1 VALTKRTKNGIA
13 ALIFVFAFLTAY
25 WNNRGVISPY
35 DGKEDFGKVEHVFD
49 YSDNNSKLK
58 VQMSVSDLAKNR
70 AAFTNLLA
78 LRQIIHN
85 YHEVIGNQEVYLL
98 EIPSKM
104 KNYFIGE
111 ASKIGKVVI
120 LKEITSVT
128 ENDPNLDTKL
138 ADFKLIKQQLMED
151 ISKRRE
157 ASDYKITRI
166 KDLQAT
172 IDSLTNG
179 LLTREHNRNMS
190 LVYLILTDESSQRA
204 NLVSS
209 LMSFFQQGLLY
220 VLLYTAIAVGAYYGS
235 RLLVVFLSLMG
246 VKGSTGTGTYRYGGG
261 KYGYGYG
268 YSSGSNRKR
277 KIKRIYKGNIPK
289 EPDGDEDTTPK

>member
-1 VALTKRTKNGIA
+1 VALSKRTKNGIA

-35 DGKEDFGKVEHVFD
+35 NAQEDFSKVEHVFD
-49 YSDNNSKLK
+49 FSDNNSKLK
-58 VQMSVSDLAKNR
+58 VEMSVTDLEKNR
-70 AAFTNLLA
+70 AEFNNLLA
-78 LRQIIHN
+78 IRQIIHN

-98 EIPSKM
+98 EIPQKL
-104 KNYFIGE
+104 KNYFIQQ

-120 LKEITSVT
+120 SKEITSVT
-128 ENDPNLDTKL
+128 ENDPNLDSKL
-138 ADFKLIKQQLMED
+138 ADFKLIKQQLMDD

-157 ASDYKITRI
+157 SSDYKITRI

-172 IDSLTNG
+172 IDSLTYG
-179 LLTREHNRNMS
+179 LQVREHNRNMS
-190 LVYLILTDESSQRA
+190 LIYLILTDESSERA
-204 NLVSS
+204 NLIQS

-246 VKGSTGTGTYRYGGG
+246 VKGSGGSSSYRYGGG

-289 EPDGDEDTTPK
+289 EPDGEDETTPK

>member
-35 DGKEDFGKVEHVFD
+35 NAQEDFSKVEHVFD

-58 VQMSVSDLAKNR
+58 IEMSVSDLQKNQ
-70 AAFTNLLA
+70 AAFNNLLA

-98 EIPSKM
+98 EIPSRM
-104 KNYFIGE
+104 KNYFVNE
-111 ASKIGKVVI
+111 AGKVGRVVI
-120 LKEITSVT
+120 AKEITSVT

-138 ADFKLIKQQLMED
+138 ADFKLIKQQLMDD

-172 IDSLTNG
+172 IDSLTYG
-179 LLTREHNRNMS
+179 LQTREHNRNMS
-190 LVYLILTDESSQRA
+190 LIYLILTDESSQRA
-204 NLVSS
+204 NLIQS
-209 LMSFFQQGLLY
+209 LIAFFQQGFLY

-235 RLLVVFLSLMG
+235 RILVVFLSLMG
-246 VKGSTGTGTYRYGGG
+246 VKGSSGSGTYRYGGG

-289 EPDGDEDTTPK
+289 EPDGEDDTTPK

>member
-1 VALTKRTKNGIA
+1 MALTKRTKNGIA

-35 DGKEDFGKVEHVFD
+35 NAQEDFSKVEHVFD
-49 YSDNNSKLK
+49 FSDNNSKLK
-58 VQMSVSDLAKNR
+58 VEMSVADLAKHKVE
-70 AAFTNLLA
+70 FGKLLQM
-78 LRQIIHN
+78 RQIIHN

-98 EIPSKM
+98 EIPSSM
-104 KNYFIGE
+104 KNYFILE
-111 ASKIGKVVI
+111 AGKIGNVVI
-120 LKEITSVT
+120 SKEITSVT

-138 ADFKLIKQQLMED
+138 ADFKLIKQQLMDD

-157 ASDYKITRI
+157 SSDYKISRI

-172 IDSLTNG
+172 IDSLTYG
-179 LLTREHNRNMS
+179 LQTREHNRNMS

-204 NLVSS
+204 NLVES

-220 VLLYTAIAVGAYYGS
+220 VLLYSAIAVGAYYGS

-277 KIKRIYKGNIPK
+277 KVKRIYKGNIPK
-289 EPDGDEDTTPK
+289 EPDGEDETTPQ

>member
-1 VALTKRTKNGIA
+1 VALTKRTKNGVA

-35 DGKEDFGKVEHVFD
+35 DGREDFSRVEHVFD

-58 VQMSVSDLAKNR
+58 VQMSVVDLQRNR
-70 AAFTNLLA
+70 AEFAKLLQM
-78 LRQIIHN
+78 RQIIHN

-98 EIPSKM
+98 EIPSNM
-104 KNYFIGE
+104 KNYFILE
-111 ASKIGKVVI
+111 AGKVGKVI
-120 LKEITSVT
+120 IAKEITSVT
-128 ENDPNLDTKL
+128 ETDPNLDSKL

-166 KDLQAT
+166 KELQAT
-172 IDSLTNG
+172 IDSLTNS

-190 LVYLILTDESSQRA
+190 LIYLILTDESSQRA

-209 LMSFFQQGLLY
+209 LLSFFQQGFLY

-235 RLLVVFLSLMG
+235 RLLVVFLSVMG
-246 VKGSTGTGTYRYGGG
+246 VKGTSSSGSYRYGGG
-261 KYGYGYG
+261 RYGYGYG

-289 EPDGDEDTTPK
+289 DADGEDDNTPK

>member
-1 VALTKRTKNGIA
+1 MALTKRTKNGIA

-35 DGKEDFGKVEHVFD
+35 DGRDDFSKVEHVFD

-58 VQMSVSDLAKNR
+58 VKMSVSDMQKNR
-70 AAFTNLLA
+70 AQFAELLQ
-78 LRQIIHN
+78 LRQIVHN
-85 YHEVIGNQEVYLL
+85 YHEVIGNQEVFLL

-104 KNYFIGE
+104 KNYFIQE

-120 LKEITSVT
+120 AKEITSIT

-138 ADFKLIKQQLMED
+138 ADFKLIKQQLMDD

-157 ASDYKITRI
+157 LSGYKITSI

-190 LVYLILTDESSQRA
+190 LVYLILTDESSQKA
-204 NLVSS
+204 NLVQS
-209 LMSFFQQGLLY
+209 LISFFQQGFLY

-246 VKGSTGTGTYRYGGG
+246 VKGSSSSGTYRYGGG

-289 EPDGDEDTTPK
+289 EADGEEETTPQ